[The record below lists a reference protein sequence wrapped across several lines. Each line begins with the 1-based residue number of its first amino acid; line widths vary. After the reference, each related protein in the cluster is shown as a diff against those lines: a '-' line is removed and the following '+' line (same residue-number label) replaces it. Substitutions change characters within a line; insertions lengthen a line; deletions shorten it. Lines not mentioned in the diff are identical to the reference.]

1 MDPWVVNAVTPQPGG
16 AGAKRMILPHP
27 SKLPVCYP
35 GCPSHRARNREQER
49 KNLENWMYQMISLLN
64 AKRTRKTMRCKR
76 QLLDKSWLTAVQQTR
91 LPPTSPTGDR
101 KGTIRIRTIHR
112 LHSPVSTSKPT
123 YGPALAALTFA
134 IISKANICI
143 QDSPK
148 LQKWKTSAI
157 KLHQWYAL
165 NILRPLNHFCKGNK
179 TPWTQA
185 RAPWGR
191 LAVGAGSVGFWW
203 SSCGVAGLG
212 HLIPHPAQ
220 RTPQSSPW

>member
-1 MDPWVVNAVTPQPGG
+1 MNAVTPQPGG

-27 SKLPVCYP
+27 SELPVCYP

-123 YGPALAALTFA
+123 HSPALAALTLCHYIKSQYMHSRFSK
-134 IISKANICI
+134 ITKMKNISN
-143 QDSPK
+143 
-148 LQKWKTSAI
+148 
-157 KLHQWYAL
+157 
-165 NILRPLNHFCKGNK
+165 
-179 TPWTQA
+179 
-185 RAPWGR
+185 
-191 LAVGAGSVGFWW
+191 
-203 SSCGVAGLG
+203 
-212 HLIPHPAQ
+212 
-220 RTPQSSPW
+220 